1 MKNIFKA
8 GDEKTY
14 IKVVTESDTVN
25 FPVEGQLHNVYS
37 TYSLARDAEW
47 ACRLFVLDMREKDE
61 EGIGTMLTLAHH
73 SPAAVG
79 STVVFTA
86 QIKSVVNNEIICTYH
101 ARVGNRLVATGETG
115 QKILNKEKLKQKFY
129 KLN

>member
-1 MKNIFKA
+1 MKNIFKV

-14 IKVVTESDTVN
+14 TKRVEESDTVN
-25 FPVEGQLHNVYS
+25 FPAEGPLHSVYS

-47 ACRLFVLDMREKDE
+47 TCRLFVLDMREKDE
-61 EGIGTMLTLAHH
+61 EGIGTMLTVSHH

-86 QIKSVVNNEIICTYH
+86 RIKSVVRNEIVCTYN
-101 ARVGNRLVATGETG
+101 ARIGNRLIATGETG
-115 QKILNKEKLKQKFY
+115 QMVLNKEKLKQKFY
-129 KLN
+129 QLN